1 MFDGPDSALKP
12 TNISQPAIVTM
23 TIAAY
28 EAFKKRSKTIPA
40 FCAGLS
46 LGEYSALIAAGSIDF
61 KKGIELV
68 RMRGDIMEEE
78 ASRHPGAMAAVI
90 DLPIEKLSRYARH
103 AALK

>member
-78 ASRHPGAMAAVI
+78 ASRHAGGYGRGDRSP
-90 DLPIEKLSRYARH
+90 D
-103 AALK
+103 